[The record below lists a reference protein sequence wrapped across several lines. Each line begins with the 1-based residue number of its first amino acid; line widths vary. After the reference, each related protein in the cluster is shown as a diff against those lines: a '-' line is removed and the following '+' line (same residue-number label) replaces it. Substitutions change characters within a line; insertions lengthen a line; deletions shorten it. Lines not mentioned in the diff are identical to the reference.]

1 MLEEA
6 DIQRL
11 VAHGERIR
19 RSGALG
25 KSPQINRLF
34 ELLLERS
41 LANVAPKEIEI
52 AQMVFGRATDADLA
66 ADATVRVHVHRL
78 RKKLEELPPDEQ
90 GERLTLPRGEYRL
103 VVASADVAH
112 VQDGVESPRPPPR
125 SAWTGLA
132 AAAVLLIGFNL
143 LGWIWLAREPA
154 KDSRL
159 DTHLWSALAGSRNP
173 TLILYGDQYVF
184 GEQDAN
190 GAISRVI
197 FDPHIGSREDLEQYK
212 MRTPGADQKYIDLNS
227 YSLPEGAAPAM
238 AAIAPVVLAARAGEF
253 SSIKSMTMS
262 RFTNGMLRSHDLVY
276 LGLLRNLGD
285 LKEPLFEIS
294 GFSLSASDDSLIDRS
309 SGNRFQSD
317 WANPSTEGI
326 MRRDYAYLAS
336 LPGPSGNHIV
346 VVAGTRDPA
355 LMEAIQIASDKAELD
370 RLSAQVGKGG
380 SFEALY
386 EVRTFGPSNVANKL
400 VVARRLEVDQM
411 WPAKE
416 RSFPIQKAAPS
427 ISRKSE

>member
-6 DIQRL
+6 DTQRL
-11 VAHGERIR
+11 AAHGERVR
-19 RSGALG
+19 KSGSLG

-41 LANVAPKEIEI
+41 LADVAPKEIEI
-52 AQMVFGRATDADLA
+52 AQTVFGKATNADLA

-103 VVASADVAH
+103 VVASADVARTE
-112 VQDGVESPRPPPR
+112 DCVEPPRPPLH
-125 SAWTGLA
+125 SAWIRFA

-143 LGWIWLAREPA
+143 LCWIWLAREPA
-154 KDSRL
+154 KDTRL
-159 DTHLWSALAGSRNP
+159 DTNLWSALAGSRNP
-173 TLILYGDQYVF
+173 TLVLYGDQYVF

-190 GAISRVI
+190 GAISRMI
-197 FDPHIGSREDLEQYK
+197 FDPRIGSREELEQYK
-212 MRTPGADQKYIDLNS
+212 MRTPGADQKYIDLNV
-227 YSLPEGAAPAM
+227 YSLPEGAASAM
-238 AAIAPVVLAARAGEF
+238 AAIAPVVMAARAGEF
-253 SSIKSMTMS
+253 NSLRSMTMS

-285 LKEPLFEIS
+285 LKEPLFDIS
-294 GFSLSASDDSLIDRS
+294 GFSLSASDDSLVDRA

-355 LMEAIQIASDKAELD
+355 LMEAVQIASDKAELD
-370 RLSAQVGKGG
+370 RLSTRVGKGN

-400 VVARRLEVDQM
+400 VVARRLEVDRM
-411 WPAKE
+411 WPTKE
-416 RSFPIQKAAPS
+416 RPFRTQKDDPSF
-427 ISRKSE
+427 SRKKE